1 LPEKEHSWT
10 VKNPKLFPSNQQQM
24 EHSNLLIIPENRLS
38 GNRINGPE
46 DEKLI
51 CESLSDF
58 GIIGFVPKQE
68 EIVKAGRAGRKVCE
82 DIDKARERVLMDMAD
97 RKALGLE

>member
-1 LPEKEHSWT
+1 MSLMH
-10 VKNPKLFPSNQQQM
+10 
-24 EHSNLLIIPENRLS
+24 PENRLS

-68 EIVKAGRAGRKVCE
+68 EIVKAGRTGRKVCE
-82 DIDKARERVLMDMAD
+82 DIHHASKQLLDMM
-97 RKALGLE
+97 KSCPQ